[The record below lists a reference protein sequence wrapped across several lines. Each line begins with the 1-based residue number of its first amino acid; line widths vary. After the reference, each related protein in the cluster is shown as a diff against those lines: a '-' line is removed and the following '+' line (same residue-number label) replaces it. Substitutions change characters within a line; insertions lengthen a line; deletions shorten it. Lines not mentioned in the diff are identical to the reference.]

1 MRMRRLVWTS
11 RLAAI
16 LAIAGICAPP
26 TARAEP
32 LNQDPRV
39 AAIMQRLA
47 DNPAAPDQYSADV
60 RLHVHLRV
68 FPWLS
73 LTLQG
78 SEVYKHP
85 GFYHFVFRGV
95 PKAAEHFSD
104 MAYDVGD
111 PSAWPQKYDI
121 SYLEASNT
129 GQSVLRLVPKTHGN
143 VKALDVT
150 VDPEKAR
157 LEKWV
162 WSRTDGGTI
171 SVTQR
176 YELVRTHDV
185 VSQQEAAIRIPHM
198 AADLSATYSNFALKE
213 SVASADRQ

>member
-1 MRMRRLVWTS
+1 
-11 RLAAI
+11 
-16 LAIAGICAPP
+16 
-26 TARAEP
+26 
-32 LNQDPRV
+32 
-39 AAIMQRLA
+39 
-47 DNPAAPDQYSADV
+47 V

>member
-1 MRMRRLVWTS
+1 M
-11 RLAAI
+11 
-16 LAIAGICAPP
+16 
-26 TARAEP
+26 
-32 LNQDPRV
+32 
-39 AAIMQRLA
+39 
-47 DNPAAPDQYSADV
+47 
-60 RLHVHLRV
+60 
-68 FPWLS
+68 
-73 LTLQG
+73 
-78 SEVYKHP
+78 
-85 GFYHFVFRGV
+85 
-95 PKAAEHFSD
+95 
-104 MAYDVGD
+104 
-111 PSAWPQKYDI
+111 
-121 SYLEASNT
+121 
-129 GQSVLRLVPKTHGN
+129 PKTHGN
-143 VKALDVT
+143 VKTLDVT